1 MASQPRAAP
10 SGAEVWVWSTRLD
23 VSQDR
28 LEALRGLLAPAERRR
43 AERFAFGRD
52 RRSFIAA
59 HGILREILG
68 ACLKADP
75 AGLAFERT
83 PEGKPRLASGRRD
96 RSDLRFSMSHSADL
110 AFYAVAV
117 GREVGVDVERIRT
130 DLDVD
135 ALAGQF
141 FSPAEVMALAA
152 VPQPQRAAAFID
164 LWVLKEAWSKAVGCG
179 LSAGPDR
186 FDVAEAVSHA
196 KRTVQGEFGTDGPGT
211 WSLQLVDADP
221 GYGAAVAVAG
231 TELVVR
237 RLERT

>member
-10 SGAEVWVWSTRLD
+10 SGAEVWVWSARLD
-23 VSQDR
+23 VSQAR
-28 LEALRGLLAPAERRR
+28 LDALRELLAPAERRR
-43 AERFAFGRD
+43 AKRFAFERD

-68 ACLKADP
+68 SCLRAEP

-83 PEGKPRLASGRRD
+83 PEGKPRLASGRHD

-110 AFYAVAV
+110 AFYAVAA
-117 GREVGVDVERIRT
+117 GREVGVDVERIRA

-141 FSPAEVMALAA
+141 FSPTEAVALGA
-152 VPQPQRAAAFID
+152 VPKPQRATAFID
-164 LWVLKEAWSKAVGCG
+164 FWVLKEAWSKAAGCG
-179 LSAGPDR
+179 LSVGPER
-186 FDVAEAVSHA
+186 FDVTEVLSHA
-196 KRTVQGEFGTDGPGT
+196 KRMVQGEFGTDGPGT
-211 WSLQLVDADP
+211 WSLQLVDAEP

-237 RLERT
+237 RLDPA